1 MGLSVEV
8 RTCEQGI
15 EGYVDE
21 SQPVSS
27 APAGRLHRLPRAS
40 FEQEAGE
47 YLLGDGKGENQA
59 QARALENLNV
69 GLSGKAQR
77 LALCGRLARP
87 MRCEKCGSEHK
98 STFRCGLRSCPTC
111 APRNFDRLF
120 AKYLVLDSLIPAEL
134 KCRPGWGWKDI
145 TFTFRHYGRFPS
157 PQAIRGYGR
166 VVRAVMEKALR
177 DVTRSRQG
185 YVLMPTR
192 RGFGKKRPWGTLR
205 ASEFGFDNTN
215 VHFNVAYFGPLIPQ
229 KKLSRL
235 FEEETGGESFRV
247 WIERSRKGF
256 ASSLAHALKYT
267 AKLAASTP
275 EGLADLEAAFDGT
288 RRVQTAGLFYGVKLP
303 EFVPVTPRCPVPGC
317 GGFLKPVSG
326 WVCVDTLAHLPEYQL
341 AKRVAGS
348 KSSSGDRQ
356 TGGP

>member
-8 RTCEQGI
+8 RTSEQGI
-15 EGYVDE
+15 EMYVDE
-21 SQPVSS
+21 SQPVTS
-27 APAGRLHRLPRAS
+27 APAGRLHRLPRAT

-98 STFRCGLRSCPTC
+98 STFRCGLRSCRSC

-120 AKYLVLDSLIPAEL
+120 AKYVVLDSLIPAEL
-134 KCRPGWGWKDI
+134 KCRPGWGWRDI
-145 TFTFRHYGRFPS
+145 TLTFRHSGRLPTPVEVCSYGKV
-157 PQAIRGYGR
+157 A
-166 VVRAVMEKALR
+166 RAVMEKALR
-177 DVTRSRQG
+177 DVKG
-185 YVLMPTR
+185 DVLMPS
-192 RGFGKKRPWGTLR
+192 RGGLAKKRPWGTIR
-205 ASEFGFDNTN
+205 ASEFGFDNVN
-215 VHFNVAYFGPLIPQ
+215 FHFNVAYFGPWIDN

-235 FEEETGGESFRV
+235 LFEETHGKSYRV
-247 WIERSRKGF
+247 LIEKSRKGF
-256 ASSLAHALKYT
+256 ESTLAHALKYT

-275 EGLADLEAAFDGT
+275 QGLACLEAAFHGT

-303 EFVPVTPRCPVPGC
+303 KFVAETPRCPVAGC
-317 GGFLKPVSG
+317 GGFLKPLSG
-326 WVCVDTLAHLPEYQL
+326 WVCVDALAHLPEYQL

-348 KSSSGDRQ
+348 EASSGVHQ
-356 TGGP
+356 SGGP